1 MNSAQDISD
10 LKPPALSGVLVCDA
24 VMLREGSVGKHN
36 LITSALAGGH
46 PTTLVK
52 TVKGKK

>member
-36 LITSALAGGH
+36 LITSALVAT
-46 PTTLVK
+46 PRPLSK
-52 TVKGKK
+52 Q